1 MKELGSGIGDSI
13 RNRNLT
19 SEYLPGDD
27 LPTKYDLL
35 NGKPIKDYDF
45 MTRAFNMFSP
55 ISLNLD
61 YSEGRQFLFNS
72 GYDVRMSTY
81 FSPMGDNLSDN
92 PRIRSMFQKAIGE
105 TNLERKLEK
114 IAQDPKAQ
122 ASLQRMYDDI
132 NAGKRG
138 EYEASDYY
146 HNMKIDQV
154 FQQARKTAWARIM
167 SDPRIQELRS
177 RQLEVKKRR
186 MRKTQETVNILAI
199 PK

>member
-1 MKELGSGIGDSI
+1 
-13 RNRNLT
+13 
-19 SEYLPGDD
+19 
-27 LPTKYDLL
+27 
-35 NGKPIKDYDF
+35 
-45 MTRAFNMFSP
+45 
-55 ISLNLD
+55 
-61 YSEGRQFLFNS
+61 
-72 GYDVRMSTY
+72 
-81 FSPMGDNLSDN
+81 MGDNLSDN
-92 PRIRSMFQKAIGE
+92 QRIRSMFQKAIGE
-105 TNLERKLEK
+105 TNLARKLEK

-138 EYEASDYY
+138 EYEAGDYY